1 MNYVV
6 VDFEWNQS
14 SYGKGSENRKMPF
27 EIIEIGAVML
37 NEQLQEI
44 DRFSETIRPKVYK
57 KLHYVTKDLT
67 GITQEELN
75 ASDPFPY
82 VLVDFMLWCGD
93 DFSFCTWGNMD
104 LVELQRNM
112 KFYGLEDLLEGP
124 IRYYNVQKLFRLLY
138 AHDEAAASLE
148 TAVNY
153 FQLPK
158 DDHFHRAVNDAA
170 YTAEIFRKMDMEEAD
185 KLYSVDYY
193 QNPKEKKDEIHLT
206 YDSYYKYISREFRTK
221 EEAMADREVRST
233 RCYKCGRAARK
244 KMHWFSARTKAYY
257 CLASCPEHGYIR
269 GKIRLKKTD
278 EQRFYVVKTLRL
290 VDEEGAGKLRQ
301 MKADVLKKRREKR
314 QKGCGGHSEEKSE
327 TEGRAKGR

>member
-14 SYGKGSENRKMPF
+14 AYGKGSENRKMPF

-112 KFYGLEDLLEGP
+112 KYYGLEDLLEGP
-124 IRYYNVQKLFRLLY
+124 VRYYNVQKLFRLLY

-148 TAVNY
+148 AAVDY

-170 YTAEIFRKMDMEEAD
+170 YTAEIFRKMDMAEAD

-206 YDSYYKYISREFRTK
+206 YESYYKYISREFRTK
-221 EEAMADREVRST
+221 EEAMSDREVRST

-257 CLASCPEHGYIR
+257 CLASCSEHGYIR

-290 VDEEGAGKLRQ
+290 IDEEGAEKLRQ

-314 QKGCGGHSEEKSE
+314 QKGCCGSTDENKDR
-327 TEGRAKGR
+327 TKGR

>member
-37 NEQLQEI
+37 DEHLQEI

-57 KLHYVTKDLT
+57 KLHYVTKELT

-75 ASDPFPY
+75 NSDPFPY
-82 VLVDFMLWCGD
+82 VLVDFMLWCGE

-112 KFYGLEDLLEGP
+112 KYYGLEDLLMGP
-124 IRYYNVQKLFRLLY
+124 VRYYNVQKLFRLLY
-138 AHDEAAASLE
+138 AHDEAVASLE
-148 TAVNY
+148 AAVDY
-153 FQLPK
+153 FHLDK

-170 YTAEIFRKMDMEEAD
+170 YTAQIFCRMDMEEAQ
-185 KLYSVDYY
+185 KLYSIDYY
-193 QNPKEKKDEIHLT
+193 QNPKDKKDEIHLT
-206 YDSYYKYISREFRTK
+206 YDTYYKYISREFNSK

-233 RCYKCGRAARK
+233 RCYKCGRAVRK
-244 KMHWFSARTKAYY
+244 KMFWFAGRTKAYY
-257 CLASCPEHGYIR
+257 CLACCPEHGYIR

-278 EQRFYVVKTLRL
+278 EQHIFVVKTLRL
-290 VDEEGAGKLRQ
+290 IDEEGAEKIRR
-301 MKADVLKKRREKR
+301 MKADVLEKRREKR
-314 QKGCGGHSEEKSE
+314 QKGCSGAVCDNTEKKDR
-327 TEGRAKGR
+327 TKGK